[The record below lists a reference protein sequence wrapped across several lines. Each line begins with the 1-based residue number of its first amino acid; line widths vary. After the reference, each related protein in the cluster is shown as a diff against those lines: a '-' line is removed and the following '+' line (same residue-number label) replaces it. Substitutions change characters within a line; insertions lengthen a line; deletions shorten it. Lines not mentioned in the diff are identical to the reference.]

1 MVPRFAPLRSR
12 HPRRTMRL
20 QVQEPPPLLGIKL
33 FSQPHYITSTRHDE
47 QRCEFIIVTGPT
59 PRLQSPSPLSRFQA
73 HAGDPRMALSTTE
86 FGEGWYE
93 TACHTLW
100 SARSDDGYGTWD
112 VILPAGSGIRREATL
127 LTIKSKPISGTG
139 RTPVS
144 TPDADGDGKMKD
156 CGSESG
162 CFDDKARIK
171 TKRMMTSTIP

>member
-1 MVPRFAPLRSR
+1 MTNNVVNSSSSQVRPHDSR
-12 HPRRTMRL
+12 VRRL
-20 QVQEPPPLLGIKL
+20 I
-33 FSQPHYITSTRHDE
+33 H
-47 QRCEFIIVTGPT
+47 
-59 PRLQSPSPLSRFQA
+59 LSRFQA

-100 SARSDDGYGTWD
+100 SARSDDGYSTWD
-112 VILPAGSGIRREATL
+112 VVLPAGSGIRREATL
-127 LTIKSKPISGTG
+127 LTIKSKPISRTG